1 LYRNSI
7 ACFYYTPR
15 LASIGF
21 HTIKLDIPWVA
32 DTGLISKFGFS
43 FQDGRRSFHN
53 NGVSSSVLG
62 TVDNSVLGDLLARNT
77 QQQATIESV
86 LREKEQVLR
95 EKEQVLREK
104 EQEKEQVLREKEQ
117 EKEQVLREK
126 EQDNIASL
134 REKFALELEAR
145 NLRQQLSSTTDKYL
159 AMQGSRNVRGALEY
173 AASIISPKLGTD
185 KALKELRTNTD
196 YSEKFEY
203 KLKFIAEEHGLRQ
216 KDILQCFDQ
225 LYHTY
230 SKAMHGSEKHVY
242 IRQADAP
249 PTESA
254 AVALVFEVVGVP
266 YRVVAK
272 DGVEL
277 LESPYRC
284 SCPMAVA
291 SDSSA
296 PEMPAAN
303 NP

>member
-1 LYRNSI
+1 MQLVLASSLYRSLYSS
-7 ACFYYTPR
+7 FYYTPR

-32 DTGLISKFGFS
+32 DTGLISKIGFS

-77 QQQATIESV
+77 QQQATIETV

-104 EQEKEQVLREKEQ
+104 EQEKERLLRE
-117 EKEQVLREK
+117 
-126 EQDNIASL
+126 NMASL
-134 REKFALELEAR
+134 REKYALELEATT
-145 NLRQQLSSTTDKYL
+145 LRQQLASAADKYL
-159 AMQGSRNVRGALEY
+159 ELTNSRNVRGALEY

-266 YRVVAK
+266 YRVVTK

-277 LESPYRC
+277 MESPYRC
-284 SCPMAVA
+284 SCPVAVA

-296 PEMPAAN
+296 PESSAAGYQADAA
-303 NP
+303 